1 MGFLVE
7 LNLLVMQCVSVL
19 CMLTL
24 DYPMLSKLSLR
35 ISVLITY
42 KLHNLEDNQNKTKK
56 KPCQQPQTADVLLCM
71 GLLLNLTKV
80 MTTKTSYSFLTNNYS
95 VEIELSFMKI
105 SIFKGNPNDLYT
117 SIKKKQVL

>member
-1 MGFLVE
+1 M
-7 LNLLVMQCVSVL
+7 LVMQWVSVL